1 MHGGSILC
9 PHAILALCNLV
20 PSCNFDQFIYE
31 IDIKTVKHQILFYNK
46 YKLNNFDNKSIVV
59 LYTNLSNKA
68 VYEYSCSL
76 TLFMKQVFF
85 YNFPVSLLY
94 FMDFPIYIFEILVE
108 PVAKKKVYKIR
119 SNCKKTR
126 WTPPLLPYWHI
137 MFTVLQC
144 LAFKL
149 NNFKRIFFK

>member
-1 MHGGSILC
+1 MSHVLTIMWIYQNTTPARSTVYSLKYSLYTIRYIKQVTAKSHEGTKLHGGSILC

-85 YNFPVSLLY
+85 L
-94 FMDFPIYIFEILVE
+94 
-108 PVAKKKVYKIR
+108 
-119 SNCKKTR
+119 
-126 WTPPLLPYWHI
+126 
-137 MFTVLQC
+137 
-144 LAFKL
+144 
-149 NNFKRIFFK
+149 